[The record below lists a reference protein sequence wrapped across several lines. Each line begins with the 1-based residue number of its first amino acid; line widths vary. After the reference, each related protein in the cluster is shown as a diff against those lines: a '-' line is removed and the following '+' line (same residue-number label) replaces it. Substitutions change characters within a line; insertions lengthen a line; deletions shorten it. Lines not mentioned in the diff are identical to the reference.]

1 MNESGN
7 YFRKILGIFSDNIFQ
22 QNSVYTCNGIPIVDD
37 FFFFLSQKSCI
48 LIISNKEISNGPLD
62 VTQ

>member
-37 FFFFLSQKSCI
+37 FFFFVPKVLYPDHKQ
-48 LIISNKEISNGPLD
+48 
-62 VTQ
+62 